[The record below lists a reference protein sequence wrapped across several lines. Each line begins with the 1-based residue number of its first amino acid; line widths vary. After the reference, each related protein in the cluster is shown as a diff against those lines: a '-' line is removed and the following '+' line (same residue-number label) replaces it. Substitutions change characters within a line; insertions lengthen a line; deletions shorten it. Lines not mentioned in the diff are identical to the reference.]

1 MDCATFVEM
10 PLNRR
15 HVQEKASEPKQAVV
29 VAQSPHSLIA
39 RAQTGDLQAFNQ
51 LVEDKQALAYN
62 MARRILQSQEAA
74 ADAVQESLIKAYRAL
89 GSYRGGSFQA
99 WFMRILIN
107 TCYDLLRV
115 QKREKTVGL
124 DDLPTIPDYTGAL
137 VDAAEGPEAYIQR
150 LELWHW
156 LTLGLRALSPEQRIA
171 IILHDVQGYSYE
183 EVAAVMDTPLG
194 TVKSRLNRGRLELRD
209 FLSRHEVL
217 PTRV

>member
-74 ADAVQESLIKAYRAL
+74 ADAVQESLIKARPPSWPRA
-89 GSYRGGSFQA
+89 
-99 WFMRILIN
+99 
-107 TCYDLLRV
+107 
-115 QKREKTVGL
+115 
-124 DDLPTIPDYTGAL
+124 
-137 VDAAEGPEAYIQR
+137 
-150 LELWHW
+150 
-156 LTLGLRALSPEQRIA
+156 SPARCRSA
-171 IILHDVQGYSYE
+171 SPSRP
-183 EVAAVMDTPLG
+183 AVRRRSG
-194 TVKSRLNRGRLELRD
+194 
-209 FLSRHEVL
+209 LSR
-217 PTRV
+217 